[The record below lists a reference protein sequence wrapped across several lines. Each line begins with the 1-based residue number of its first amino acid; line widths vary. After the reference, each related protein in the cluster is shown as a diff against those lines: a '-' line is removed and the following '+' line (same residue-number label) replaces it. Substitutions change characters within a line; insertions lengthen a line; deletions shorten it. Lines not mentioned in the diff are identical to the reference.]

1 MQNVEDHGAPRWAQD
16 EYGQADLG
24 DARRTSRVVQM
35 LERAME
41 YRAGKVTQVFPDGA
55 ERKGA
60 YRLLEND
67 QVQPESLI
75 DAAGCSCARR
85 SAAYPYV
92 LVPVDGSSATL
103 ADPIGELGSVGTYA
117 SGARGIKVISA
128 IALSPE
134 GEPLGVCHQEQW
146 MRPPKP
152 KRAKPKRATQRRA
165 RGKRQA
171 KGKQH
176 ERAKRLL
183 SRKKAR
189 ASQKACANATRP
201 VHEKETQRWI
211 DTIHATK
218 CRFEEHAPATKCW
231 FHLDAEGDAWPILEA
246 LGDDR
251 HHVDWF
257 TVHANADRC
266 VKRADGSKGHLREEV
281 AAQPVIGGYEVDVPA
296 RGKRKARRAH
306 MELRVAKLT
315 LDVRDQRTDKHHL
328 LPVHVVQAHEVGT
341 TPAGEE
347 PLDWT
352 LLTNHPVDTLE
363 QARLVIDGYEKRWRI
378 EDVHKTW
385 KSGGCGIESSQLH
398 TGAAAMKWSTILFTV
413 AVRVE
418 RIKHLARTSSDEPAS
433 VELSGHEIRALILL
447 KRKYKKRTETIP
459 DTMPTIAQA
468 ARWIADLGG
477 YTGKS
482 SGGPFGSITLGRGLT
497 KVINAAAVLESLDE
511 KPGA

>member
-1 MQNVEDHGAPRWAQD
+1 MQVIENEAASRWAEE
-16 EYGQADLG
+16 EYGQAELG
-24 DARRTSRVVQM
+24 DTRLTSRAVGM
-35 LERAME
+35 LERVMQ
-41 YRAGKVTQVFPDGA
+41 YRAGKVTQVFPTDA

-60 YRLLEND
+60 YRLLENHH
-67 QVQPESLI
+67 VQPEFLI
-75 DAAGCSCARR
+75 DAAGCACARH

-103 ADPIGELGSVGTYA
+103 ADPIGHLGAVGTYA

-128 IALSPE
+128 IALSPQ
-134 GEPLGVCHQEQW
+134 GEPLGVCHQELW
-146 MRPPKP
+146 LRPPKP
-152 KRAKPKRATQRRA
+152 KPKRTAKRRTRGKQPAKAKQHQRTQRLVR
-165 RGKRQA
+165 
-171 KGKQH
+171 
-176 ERAKRLL
+176 
-183 SRKKAR
+183 RKKAR
-189 ASQKACANATRP
+189 ASQKARANATRA

-218 CRFEEHAPATKCW
+218 CRFAEHAPATTCW
-231 FHLDAEGDAWPILEA
+231 FQLDAEGDAWTILEA
-246 LGDDR
+246 LRESLHDDE
-251 HHVDWF
+251 F
-257 TVHANADRC
+257 TVHARANRC
-266 VKRADGSKGHLREEV
+266 VVRADGSKGHLREEL
-281 AAQPVIGGYEVDVPA
+281 AAQPVIGGYVVDVPA

-315 LDVRDQRTDKHHL
+315 LELRDQRTDQRHPM
-328 LPVHVVQAHEVGT
+328 PVHVVWAVEVGT

-363 QARLVIDGYEKRWRI
+363 QAGLVVDGYEKRWRI

-398 TGAAAMKWSTILFTV
+398 TGEAAMKWATLLFTV

-418 RIKHLARTSSDEPAS
+418 RIKHLARTSPDEPAS
-433 VELSGHEIRALILL
+433 VELSETEIRALILL
-447 KRKYKKRTETIP
+447 KRKFKKRTETIP

-497 KVINAAAVLESLDE
+497 KVVTGAAMLESIDH